1 MKRLGAVIFLVSASL
16 IAYQLALMRILSVAQ
31 FHHFAYM
38 IISIALLGFGASGT
52 FLYFIKNRLLKKN
65 FEAAIFFACVACSS
79 SMILSIFVLHFIHF
93 DPFLLIWDLTKLWT
107 LVIFYLM
114 IMLPFFFGAI
124 IICSSFIKYSE
135 QINKIYFFNLTG
147 SAFGGVGVLGLLFY
161 FEPYRLPEIIAGVAF
176 IATVFSFSIL
186 KAKKYF
192 LIPLVLNLIIV
203 FLGWVLPYDIQTSEY
218 KSLSKAM
225 HLMDA
230 KIVNEKFS
238 PFGQLTTVTS
248 PVLRYAPGLSL
259 NYTGEIPAQTGL
271 FSDGEW
277 VGGIIQ
283 LDSNKTADFLKHITS
298 ALPYQL
304 AKSGDAL
311 VIGVGTGTE
320 IRAALQNGAFNVD
333 GVELNPQVTEISN
346 VNFPKDNVKIIIGE
360 GRGYLHQTKKSYDV
374 IAIPILEGF
383 SSSAAGIQSIFENYL
398 LTIESFKLM
407 LRKLSDDGFLAI
419 SVWTNYPPRHSI
431 KMFATLVESLEE
443 SGIENP
449 SLHIAGIRSWSTAT
463 LVVKKTPFTPNAIK
477 DIKRFCEE
485 NSFDPIYYPTI
496 TDGEV
501 NRYNQLEED
510 LYYTSAI
517 KILSPQRDEYFDEYN
532 FYIEPPSDNKP
543 YFSHFLKFKSLSYLR
558 DILGNESVAFM
569 ELGFFILLL
578 TLFQIVLISFVLII
592 IPLFFL
598 RKEVYRSGFKLFT
611 LIYFGGLGS
620 GFMLIEIILIQKF
633 ILFLSHPIYSVSVVI
648 TSLLLFSGV
657 GSYYS
662 TIFLKNVS
670 KKLQFI
676 LILIIITAAGYSI
689 LIPGMFNYLV
699 HLPVIIKYLISF
711 FIIAPI
717 AFLMGMP
724 FPIGMSLLARHS
736 SNLIP
741 WAWGING
748 YLSVV
753 SAIAAPLLAME
764 FGFQVVI
771 VLASMM
777 YMVALLI
784 SNKERSTF

>member
-1 MKRLGAVIFLVSASL
+1 MKRLGAVIFLISASL

-52 FLYFIKNRLLKKN
+52 FLYFIKNRLLKN
-65 FEAAIFFACVACSS
+65 FEAAIFFACIACSS

-93 DPFLLIWDLTKLWT
+93 DPFLLIWDLTKIWV

-124 IICSSFIKYSE
+124 IICASFIKYSE

-147 SAFGGVGVLGLLFY
+147 SALGGISVLVLMFY
-161 FEPYRLPEIIAGVAF
+161 FKPYQLPEIIAAVAF
-176 IATVFSFSIL
+176 MASVLSFSIL
-186 KAKKYF
+186 KLEKKF
-192 LIPLVLNLIIV
+192 VLPLMLNVVIV
-203 FLGWVLPYDIQTSEY
+203 FSGWVLPFETRTSEY

-230 KIVNEKFS
+230 KIIDEKFS
-238 PFGQLTTVTS
+238 PFGQLTTVAS

-259 NYTGEIPAQTGL
+259 NYRGEIPAQTGL

-283 LDSNKTADFLKHITS
+283 SDSDTDAGFLKNTTS

-304 AKSGDAL
+304 AKSGNAL

-320 IRAALQNGAFNVD
+320 IRTALQNGTLEVD
-333 GVELNPQVTEISN
+333 GVELNPQVTEISG
-346 VNFPKDNVKIIIGE
+346 VKFPPNKVKIIIGE
-360 GRGYLHQTKKSYDV
+360 GRGYLSQTKKSYDV

-407 LRKLSDDGFLAI
+407 LSKLSDDGVLAI

-431 KMFATLVESLEE
+431 KMFAALVKSLEE

-463 LVVKKTPFTPNAIK
+463 LVVKKTPFTPNAVT
-477 DIKRFCEE
+477 DIKRFCEA

-517 KILSPQRDEYFDEYN
+517 KILSPQRNEYFDEYN
-532 FYIEPPSDNKP
+532 YYIEPPNDNKP
-543 YFSHFLKFKSLSYLR
+543 YFSHFLKFKSISYLR
-558 DILGNESVAFM
+558 DVLGDESVAFM

-598 RKEVYRSGFKLFT
+598 RKEIYRRGFKLIT
-611 LIYFGGLGS
+611 LIYFGGIGS

-662 TIFLKNVS
+662 TIFLKNIR

-676 LILIIITAAGYSI
+676 LILIIITAAGYS
-689 LIPGMFNYLV
+689 LLMPGMFNYLV
-699 HLPVIIKYLISF
+699 HLPVFIKYLISF

-771 VLASMM
+771 VVASMM
-777 YMVALLI
+777 YMVAMLI
-784 SNKERSTF
+784 SNLERSTF

>member
-1 MKRLGAVIFLVSASL
+1 MRRNGAVIFLVSASL

-52 FLYFIKNRLLKKN
+52 FLHFLKGRFLKN
-65 FEAAIFFACVACSS
+65 FETAIFVACVACSS
-79 SMILSIFVLHFIHF
+79 AMILSIFVLHFIHF
-93 DPFLLIWDLTKLWT
+93 DPFLLIWDIIKIWKLA
-107 LVIFYLM
+107 LFYLM

-124 IICSSFIKYSE
+124 IICSFFIKYSE
-135 QINKIYFFNLTG
+135 QINKIYFFNLIG
-147 SAFGGVGVLGLLFY
+147 SAFGGVSVLGLLFY
-161 FEPYRLPEIIAGVAF
+161 FEPYRLPEIIASVVL
-176 IATVFSFSIL
+176 IASIFSFANL
-186 KAKKYF
+186 NFKKIF
-192 LIPLVLNLIIV
+192 LIPLTLNVLLI
-203 FLGWVLPYDIQTSEY
+203 FLGWVLPLEIQTSEY
-218 KSLSKAM
+218 KSLSKAL

-230 KIVNEKFS
+230 KIVDTKFS
-238 PFGQLTTVTS
+238 PLGQLTTVTS

-259 NYTGEIPAQTGL
+259 NYTGDIPVQTGL

-283 LDSNKTADFLKHITS
+283 PDSSITTDFLKHTTS
-298 ALPYQL
+298 SLPYQL
-304 AKSGDAL
+304 AKRGNAL

-320 IRAALQNGAFNVD
+320 IRTALQNGNFNVV

-346 VNFPKDNVKIIIGE
+346 VNFPKEKVEIVIGE
-360 GRGYLHQTKKSYDV
+360 GRGYLSQTKKSYDV

-398 LTIESFKLM
+398 LTVESLTLM
-407 LRKLSDDGFLAI
+407 LSKLSDNGVLAI

-431 KMFATLVESLEE
+431 KMFAALVESLEK
-443 SGIENP
+443 SGIEHP
-449 SLHIAGIRSWSTAT
+449 SLHIAGIRSWSAAT
-463 LVVKKTPFTPNAIK
+463 LFVKKTPLTTN
-477 DIKRFCEE
+477 DIKNTKSFCEA

-496 TDGEV
+496 TDEEV
-501 NRYNQLEED
+501 NRYNVLERD
-510 LYYTSAI
+510 YYYHSAI
-517 KILSPQRDEYFDEYN
+517 KILSLQRDEYYDEYH
-532 FYIEPPSDNKP
+532 FYIQPPNDNKP
-543 YFSHFLKFKSLSYLR
+543 YFSHYIKYKSLSYLR

-569 ELGFFILLL
+569 EVGFFILLL
-578 TLFQIVLISFVLII
+578 TFFQIVIISFVLII

-598 RKEVYRSGFKLFT
+598 RREVNRSGSKLGA

-633 ILFLSHPIYSVSVVI
+633 ILFLTHPIYSISLVI

-662 TIFLKNVS
+662 KIFIKNIR

-699 HLPVIIKYLISF
+699 HLPVIVKYLISF
-711 FIIAPI
+711 FIVAPI

-748 YLSVV
+748 YLSVA
-753 SAIAAPLLAME
+753 SAVVAPLLAME
-764 FGFQVVI
+764 FGFQGVI
-771 VLASMM
+771 MLAAMM
-777 YMVALLI
+777 YTAALFI
-784 SNKERSTF
+784 SNRERVRFR

>member
-1 MKRLGAVIFLVSASL
+1 
-16 IAYQLALMRILSVAQ
+16 
-31 FHHFAYM
+31 M

-52 FLYFIKNRLLKKN
+52 FLHFIRDKIFKN
-65 FEAAIFFACVACSS
+65 FETAIFWACLACSS
-79 SMILSIFVLHFIHF
+79 WMVLSIFVLHFIHF

-124 IICSSFIKYSE
+124 VICSSFIKYSE
-135 QINKIYFFNLTG
+135 QINKIYFFNLFG
-147 SAFGGVGVLGLLFY
+147 SAFGGIGVLVLMFY
-161 FEPYRLPEIIAGVAF
+161 FEPFHIPEIVALVAF
-176 IATVFSFSIL
+176 IATVLSFSML
-186 KAKKYF
+186 KMEKKF
-192 LIPLVLNLIIV
+192 VTPLVLNSGII
-203 FLGWVLPYDIQTSEY
+203 FLGWVLPFEIQTSEY
-218 KSLSKAM
+218 KSLAKTK

-230 KIVNEKFS
+230 KIVDEKFS
-238 PFGQLTTVTS
+238 PFGQLTTISST
-248 PVLRYAPGLSL
+248 VLRFAPGLSL
-259 NYTGEIPAQTGL
+259 NYTGEIPVQTGL
-271 FSDGEW
+271 FSDGDW

-283 LDSNKTADFLKHITS
+283 SDSNKDFSFLKYTTS

-304 AKSGDAL
+304 VKSGDVL

-320 IRAALQNGAFNVD
+320 IRTALQNGNFNVD
-333 GVELNPQVTEISN
+333 GVELNSQVTEISK
-346 VNFPKDNVKIIIGE
+346 VNFPKEKVNIIIGE
-360 GRGYLHQTKKSYDV
+360 GRGYLNQTKMRYSV

-407 LRKLSDDGFLAI
+407 LSKLSEEGILAI

-431 KMFATLVESLEE
+431 KMFAALVESLEE
-443 SGIENP
+443 SGIKNP

-463 LVVKKTPFTPNAIK
+463 LIVRKTPFTSNDIDNIK
-477 DIKRFCEE
+477 IFCEK

-496 TDGEV
+496 TDKEI
-501 NRYNQLEED
+501 NRYNQVEED
-510 LYYTSAI
+510 LYYKSAL
-517 KILSPQRDEYFDEYN
+517 KILSAEQRKFFDEYN
-532 FYIEPPSDNKP
+532 FYIEPPNDDKP
-543 YFSHFLKFKSLSYLR
+543 YFSHFIKFKSLPYLR
-558 DILGNESVAFM
+558 EILGNESVAFM

-578 TLFQIVLISFVLII
+578 TLIQIVLISFILII
-592 IPLFFL
+592 IPLIFL
-598 RKEVYRSGFKLFT
+598 LKEENTRNSKFAT

-620 GFMLIEIILIQKF
+620 GFMLIEIVFIQKF

-648 TSLLLFSGV
+648 TSLLLFSGI

-689 LIPGMFNYLV
+689 LIPGIFNYLV
-699 HLPVIIKYLISF
+699 HLPVVIKYLISF
-711 FIIAPI
+711 LIIAPI

-724 FPIGMSLLARHS
+724 FPIGMSLLARRC
-736 SNLIP
+736 SNLVP

-771 VLASMM
+771 VIASIM
-777 YMVALLI
+777 YLVALI
-784 SNKERSTF
+784 SNQERRTF

>member
-1 MKRLGAVIFLVSASL
+1 MKRLGAVVFIVSASL
-16 IAYQLALMRILSVAQ
+16 IAYQLALMRILSVVQ

-52 FLYFIKNRLLKKN
+52 FLHFIRDKIYRN
-65 FEAAIFFACVACSS
+65 FEAAIFLACFACSS
-79 SMILSIFVLHFIHF
+79 SMVLSIFVLHFIQF
-93 DPFLLIWDLTKLWT
+93 DPFILIWDLSKIWSLAF
-107 LVIFYLM
+107 FYLM

-124 IICSSFIKYSE
+124 VICSSFIKYSE

-147 SAFGGVGVLGLLFY
+147 SAFGGISVLVLMFY
-161 FEPYRLPEIIAGVAF
+161 FKPFHLPEIIACIAF
-176 IATVFSFSIL
+176 IATVLSFSIL
-186 KAKKYF
+186 KMKKIF
-192 LIPLVLNLIIV
+192 VIPLVLNAIIIFLSWV
-203 FLGWVLPYDIQTSEY
+203 FPFEIQTSEY

-230 KIVNEKFS
+230 KIVDEKFS

-259 NYTGEIPAQTGL
+259 NYTGDIPVQTGL

-283 LDSNKTADFLKHITS
+283 PGSNKDFEFLKNTTS

-304 AKSGDAL
+304 AKSGNAL

-320 IRAALQNGAFNVD
+320 IRTALQNGSFYVD
-333 GVELNPQVTEISN
+333 GVELNPQITKISGINYPTE
-346 VNFPKDNVKIIIGE
+346 KVKIIIGE
-360 GRGYLHQTKKSYDV
+360 GRGYLNQTKKRYDV

-383 SSSAAGIQSIFENYL
+383 SSSAAGIQSVFENYL

-407 LRKLSDDGFLAI
+407 LSKLSDDGVLAV

-431 KMFATLVESLEE
+431 KMFATLVKSLEE
-443 SGIENP
+443 LGVENP
-449 SLHIAGIRSWSTAT
+449 TLHIAGIRSWSTGT
-463 LVVKKTPFTPNAIK
+463 LIIKKTPFTPNAIA
-477 DIKRFCEE
+477 DIKRFCEA

-496 TDGEV
+496 TDVEV
-501 NRYNQLEED
+501 NRYNVLEED
-510 LYYTSAI
+510 YYYKSAV
-517 KILSPQRDEYFDEYN
+517 KILSPQRHQFYDDYN
-532 FYIEPPSDNKP
+532 FYIEPPNDNKP
-543 YFSHFLKFKSLSYLR
+543 YFSHFIKFKNLPYLR
-558 DILGNESVAFM
+558 EVLGNESVAFM

-578 TLFQIVLISFVLII
+578 TLFQIVIISFVLII

-598 RKEVYRSGFKLFT
+598 RKDVYRSGSKLAA

-620 GFMLIEIILIQKF
+620 GFMLIEIVLIQKF

-657 GSYYS
+657 GSFYS
-662 TIFLKNVS
+662 TIFLKNIR

-711 FIIAPI
+711 FIVAPI

-753 SAIAAPLLAME
+753 SAVVAPLLAME
-764 FGFQVVI
+764 FGFQGVI
-771 VLASMM
+771 MLAAMM
-777 YMVALLI
+777 YTAALLI
-784 SNKERSTF
+784 SNRERYTF

>member
-1 MKRLGAVIFLVSASL
+1 MRRYGVVIFLISASL

-52 FLYFIKNRLLKKN
+52 FLYFIKNRLLKN

-79 SMILSIFVLHFIHF
+79 AMIISIFVLHFIHF
-93 DPFLLIWDLTKLWT
+93 DPFLLIWDLTKIWKLA
-107 LVIFYLM
+107 LFYLM

-124 IICSSFIKYSE
+124 IICSFFIKYSE

-186 KAKKYF
+186 KRKKIF
-192 LIPLVLNLIIV
+192 LIPLALNVIIII
-203 FLGWVLPYDIQTSEY
+203 LGWVLPFEIQTSEY

-230 KIVNEKFS
+230 IIVDEKFS
-238 PFGQLTTVTS
+238 PFGQLTTVVS

-259 NYTGEIPAQTGL
+259 NYTGEIPVQTGL
-271 FSDGEW
+271 FNDGEW

-283 LDSNKTADFLKHITS
+283 SDSEKTAAFLKHTTS
-298 ALPYQL
+298 SLPYRL
-304 AKSGDAL
+304 AKSGNAL

-320 IRAALQNGAFNVD
+320 IRTALQNGSFNVD
-333 GVELNPQVTEISN
+333 GVELNHQVTEITGIDFPEQK
-346 VNFPKDNVKIIIGE
+346 VNIIIGE

-383 SSSAAGIQSIFENYL
+383 SSSAAGIQSVFENYL
-398 LTIESFKLM
+398 LTVESLELMFSKLT
-407 LRKLSDDGFLAI
+407 DNGVLAI
-419 SVWTNYPPRHSI
+419 SVWTNYPPRHAI
-431 KMFATLVESLEE
+431 KMFAALVESLEK
-443 SGIENP
+443 SGIVNP
-449 SLHIAGIRSWSTAT
+449 SSHIAGIRSWSTVT
-463 LVVKKTPFTPNAIK
+463 LVVRKAPFTSN
-477 DIKRFCEE
+477 DIKNIKIFCEA

-496 TDGEV
+496 TEEDV

-510 LYYTSAI
+510 LYYKASI
-517 KILSPQRDEYFDEYN
+517 KILSPQRNEYFDEYN
-532 FYIEPPSDNKP
+532 FNIEPPNDDKP
-543 YFSHFLKFKSLSYLR
+543 YFSHFIKFKSLPYLR
-558 DILGNESVAFM
+558 EILGNESVAFM

-578 TLFQIVLISFVLII
+578 TLFQIVIISFVLII

-598 RKEVYRSGFKLFT
+598 RKEVNRSGSKLAT

-648 TSLLLFSGV
+648 TALLLFSGI

-662 TIFLKNVS
+662 TKFLKNVS

-689 LIPGMFNYLV
+689 LIPGMFNYLI

-711 FIIAPI
+711 LIIAPI

-724 FPIGMSLLARHS
+724 FPIGMSLLAQRF

-764 FGFQVVI
+764 FGFRVVI
-771 VLASMM
+771 VVASIM
-777 YMVALLI
+777 YLVALLI
-784 SNKERSTF
+784 SNKERFTF